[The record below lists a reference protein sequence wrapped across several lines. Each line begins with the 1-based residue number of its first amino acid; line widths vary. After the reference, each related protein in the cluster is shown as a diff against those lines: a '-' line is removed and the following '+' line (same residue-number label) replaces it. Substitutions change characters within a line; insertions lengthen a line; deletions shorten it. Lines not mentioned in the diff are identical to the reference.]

1 MCSRLVQRG
10 GQIRNTLDH
19 HGCPST
25 EQDTINKSQEVE
37 WTLGTTRQVLNRQL
51 FSSGQDLQ
59 VVIVFI
65 HLHAYCHCHCIL
77 SSITCAF
84 LVCGRVDS
92 RNNSSSPQPSI
103 VFKRAGLAGLD
114 TVCYAMPMI
123 MLTYAN
129 DNSTDP
135 SFWAYIVDLGTV
147 TDGHDCEIYRC
158 DGLREGI
165 HWWGHLS
172 FVAYL
177 PF

>member
-1 MCSRLVQRG
+1 MPPEATTKTMGEALCLVPSGPQCARDRG
-10 GQIRNTLDH
+10 GALD
-19 HGCPST
+19 PFDFPPL
-25 EQDTINKSQEVE
+25 EEVE
-37 WTLGTTRQVLNRQL
+37 PQRKFYSISDR
-51 FSSGQDLQ
+51 
-59 VVIVFI
+59 
-65 HLHAYCHCHCIL
+65 LHVRID
-77 SSITCAF
+77 
-84 LVCGRVDS
+84 RVDS